1 MRCNWGTRTG
11 DRDEED
17 GEEDEERGGLARI
30 SSAPTE
36 TLRGRLTWMARP
48 ARRMLFAVADVTLGV
63 SLLAIV
69 DCETPI
75 RAAPATWI
83 PVVTVSAVMKTGYQ
97 QQFHTSFIH

>member
-1 MRCNWGTRTG
+1 
-11 DRDEED
+11 
-17 GEEDEERGGLARI
+17 
-30 SSAPTE
+30 
-36 TLRGRLTWMARP
+36 
-48 ARRMLFAVADVTLGV
+48 MLFAVADVTLGV